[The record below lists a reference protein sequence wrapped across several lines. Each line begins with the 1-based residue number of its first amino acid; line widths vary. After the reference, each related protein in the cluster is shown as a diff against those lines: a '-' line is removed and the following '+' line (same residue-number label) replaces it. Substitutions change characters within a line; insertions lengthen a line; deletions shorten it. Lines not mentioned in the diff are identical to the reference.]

1 MEAVVVVLRPKLHV
15 RVSKDFSAKAYD
27 ILLIDSQSSSSG
39 KTQRQLPI
47 TSILCD
53 DEQVDALCNFVY
65 VITGEEFGGLK
76 GIHLCYFY

>member
-1 MEAVVVVLRPKLHV
+1 MEAVVVVLRPKLHAGL
-15 RVSKDFSAKAYD
+15 SKDFVAKTYD
-27 ILLIDSQSSSSG
+27 ILLIDSQNASSG

-53 DEQVDALCNFVY
+53 DEQVDALCNFIY

-76 GIHLCYFY
+76 GIPVF